1 MKNIEQILKESL
13 ENHELPYDEAAWES
27 LSKRL
32 DGSTPSPFYRKWW
45 VAASVGTVLVGSAL
59 FFTLNSQSESS
70 KNTKETTPVI
80 TQNTTTPQTG
90 SQTENRLNTTNNAN
104 PQTNTHQSE
113 EHLNPGTQSTPIDHT
128 NYQNTEVTQVAQNSK
143 DASSQ
148 KSGAN
153 QNNIPFTV
161 KNTQNENNGPKEVA
175 YLPVILDQTN
185 LCIGDEIEITNP
197 NETLPISVI
206 QNNRTQIIKAGS
218 KRTFTA
224 NSEGV
229 IEVVSG
235 KNTQTITVNKPSD
248 KLYISADQT
257 ILYNDGVPSI
267 EFNVSGAENAVQWSV
282 EKYHSEVQNGNL
294 IVHPYIGKEITVKA
308 TSKDLNGC
316 TVSETKTIS
325 IKEEYNLQAAN
336 SFNINSSDSR
346 NNKFMPYALTERNT
360 AFELTILDAKS
371 GRVLYKTN
379 DASNGWDGTDMQT
392 GSLAQ
397 VNSTYIWRVM
407 MKNPLPGEPKV
418 YNGTIVLLN
427 N

>member
-70 KNTKETTPVI
+70 KNTQETTPVVS
-80 TQNTTTPQTG
+80 QNTTTPQTG
-90 SQTENRLNTTNNAN
+90 SNTETGLNTTKNTN
-104 PQTNTHQSE
+104 PQTNTPKTAEKSTIS
-113 EHLNPGTQSTPIDHT
+113 NQSTPIEHL
-128 NYQNTEVTQVAQNSK
+128 NYQDSDANHSAQNSK
-143 DASSQ
+143 DASFQ
-148 KSGAN
+148 KNAVN
-153 QNNIPFTV
+153 T
-161 KNTQNENNGPKEVA
+161 NTQNPVKTPLDESANKPKET
-175 YLPVILDQTN
+175 YLPVILEQTS

-206 QNNRTQIIKAGS
+206 QNNRTQIIKGSS

-224 NSEGV
+224 NSESG

-235 KNTQTITVNKPSD
+235 KTSQTITVNKPSD

-257 ILYNDGVPSI
+257 ILYNNGVPSV
-267 EFNVSGAENAVQWSV
+267 EFTISGADNAVQWSV
-282 EKYHSEVQNGNL
+282 EKHHYEIQNGNL

-316 TVSETKTIS
+316 VVSETKRIS

-360 AFELTILDAKS
+360 AFELTIMDAKS
-371 GRVLYKTN
+371 GRLLYKTN

-392 GSLAQ
+392 GSLVQ
-397 VNSTYIWRVM
+397 VNSTYIWKVI
-407 MKNPLPGEPKV
+407 MKNPLPGEPNT
-418 YNGTIVLLN
+418 YSGTIILLN

>member
-13 ENHELPYDEAAWES
+13 ENHELPYNEAAWES

-70 KNTKETTPVI
+70 KNTKETTPVVS
-80 TQNTTTPQTG
+80 QNTTTSQTG
-90 SQTENRLNTTNNAN
+90 SSAESRLNTTNNTN
-104 PQTNTHQSE
+104 PQANAPQTE
-113 EHLNPGTQSTPIDHT
+113 EKSTISNQSTPIEHI
-128 NYQNTEVTQVAQNSK
+128 NYQNSEVTHVAQNSK
-143 DASSQ
+143 DASTQ
-148 KSGAN
+148 KNTTG
-153 QNNIPFTV
+153 Q
-161 KNTQNENNGPKEVA
+161 NTQNAVKNPADENNNAPKES
-175 YLPVILDQTN
+175 YLPVLLEQTS

-206 QNNRTQIIKAGS
+206 QNNRTQLIKAGS

-224 NSEGV
+224 NSESG

-235 KNTQTITVNKPSD
+235 KTSQTITVNKPSD

-257 ILYNDGVPSI
+257 ILYNDGVPSV
-267 EFNVSGAENAVQWSV
+267 EFNVSGADNAVQWSV

-294 IVHPYIGKEITVKA
+294 IVHPYTGKEITVKA

-316 TVSETKTIS
+316 VVSETKTIS

-360 AFELTILDAKS
+360 PFELTILDAKS
-371 GRVLYKTN
+371 GRLLYKTN

>member
-13 ENHELPYDEAAWES
+13 ENHELPYDGAAWES

-70 KNTKETTPVI
+70 KNTRETTPVVS
-80 TQNTTTPQTG
+80 QNTTTSQTG
-90 SQTENRLNTTNNAN
+90 SSSENRLNTTNNTN
-104 PQTNTHQSE
+104 PQANTPQTETKSAIS
-113 EHLNPGTQSTPIDHT
+113 NQSTPIEHA
-128 NYQNTEVTQVAQNSK
+128 NHPNSEVNPIAQNSK
-143 DASSQ
+143 EVPSQ
-148 KSGAN
+148 K
-153 QNNIPFTV
+153 NIINT
-161 KNTQNENNGPKEVA
+161 NTQNTVKTPVEENINKPKET
-175 YLPVILDQTN
+175 YLPVILEQTSV
-185 LCIGDEIEITNP
+185 CIGDEIEIANP
-197 NETLPISVI
+197 NETLPVSVI

-224 NSEGV
+224 HSEGV

-235 KNTQTITVNKPSD
+235 KSTQTITVNKPSD

-257 ILYNDGVPSI
+257 ILYNNGVPSV
-267 EFNVSGAENAVQWSV
+267 EFTISGTDNAVQWSV

-308 TSKDLNGC
+308 TSKDANGC
-316 TVSETKTIS
+316 TVSEIKTIS

-336 SFNINSSDSR
+336 SFNINSSDPR

-360 AFELTILDAKS
+360 AFELTIMDAKS
-371 GRVLYKTN
+371 GRLLYKTN

-397 VNSTYIWRVM
+397 VNSTYIWKVI
-407 MKNPLPGEPKV
+407 MKNPLPGEPNT
-418 YNGTIVLLN
+418 YGGTIILLN

>member
-13 ENHELPYDEAAWES
+13 ENHELPYNEAAWES

-59 FFTLNSQSESS
+59 FFTLNSQSDSS
-70 KNTKETTPVI
+70 KNTTETTPVV
-80 TQNTTTPQTG
+80 TQNTTTSQTG
-90 SQTENRLNTTNNAN
+90 SSSEIGLNTNNTN
-104 PQTNTHQSE
+104 PQANTHQAEEKSAAGTQSAPI
-113 EHLNPGTQSTPIDHT
+113 EHLN
-128 NYQNTEVTQVAQNSK
+128 YQNSDVNAIAQNSK

-148 KSGAN
+148 KNAVN
-153 QNNIPFTV
+153 T
-161 KNTQNENNGPKEVA
+161 NTQNTVKTTVDENNNKPKET
-175 YLPVILDQTN
+175 YLPVLLEQTS
-185 LCIGDEIEITNP
+185 LCIGEEIEITNP

-206 QNNRTQIIKAGS
+206 QNNRTQIIKGGS

-224 NSEGV
+224 SSEGG

-235 KNTQTITVNKPSD
+235 KNSQTITVNKPSD

-257 ILYNDGVPSI
+257 ILYNEGVPSV
-267 EFNVSGAENAVQWSV
+267 EFTISGADNAVQWSV
-282 EKYHSEVQNGNL
+282 EKYHYEVQNGNL
-294 IVHPYIGKEITVKA
+294 IVHPYTGKEITVKA

-360 AFELTILDAKS
+360 AFELIIVDAKS

-397 VNSTYIWRVM
+397 VNSTYIWKVVL
-407 MKNPLPGEPKV
+407 KNPLPGEPKA
-418 YNGTIVLLN
+418 YGGTIVLLN

>member
-13 ENHELPYDEAAWES
+13 ENHELPYNEAAWES

-59 FFTLNSQSESS
+59 FFTLNSQSEST
-70 KNTKETTPVI
+70 KNTQETTPVV
-80 TQNTTTPQTG
+80 TQNTTTSQTG
-90 SQTENRLNTTNNAN
+90 SSAENRLNTTHNTN
-104 PQTNTHQSE
+104 PQANTPQAEKQSAAVAQSAPI
-113 EHLNPGTQSTPIDHT
+113 EHI
-128 NYQNTEVTQVAQNSK
+128 NYQNSEANHSAPNSK
-143 DASSQ
+143 DVSSQ
-148 KSGAN
+148 KN
-153 QNNIPFTV
+153 TTNP
-161 KNTQNENNGPKEVA
+161 NTQNTAKTPVDENNNTPKET
-175 YLPVILDQTN
+175 YLPIHLEQTS

-197 NETLPISVI
+197 NETLTISVI
-206 QNNRTQIIKAGS
+206 QNNRTQLIKGGS

-224 NSEGV
+224 NSEGG

-235 KNTQTITVNKPSD
+235 KTSQTITVNKPND

-257 ILYNDGVPSI
+257 ILYNNGVPSV
-267 EFNVSGAENAVQWSV
+267 EFNISGADNPVQWSV

-346 NNKFMPYALTERNT
+346 NNRFMPYALTERNT
-360 AFELTILDAKS
+360 AFELTIMDAKT
-371 GRVLYKTN
+371 GRLLYKTN

-397 VNSTYIWRVM
+397 VNSTYIWRVV
-407 MKNPLPGEPKV
+407 MKNPLPGEPKA

>member
-13 ENHELPYDEAAWES
+13 ENHELPYNEAAWES

-70 KNTKETTPVI
+70 KKTKETTPVVS
-80 TQNTTTPQTG
+80 QNTTTPQTG
-90 SQTENRLNTTNNAN
+90 SSAESRLNTTNNTN
-104 PQTNTHQSE
+104 PQTNTPQAE
-113 EHLNPGTQSTPIDHT
+113 KKAEAVTQSAPIEHT
-128 NYQNTEVTQVAQNSK
+128 NYQNSEVNYITQSSK
-143 DASSQ
+143 EVSSQ
-148 KSGAN
+148 KNSSN
-153 QNNIPFTV
+153 QSIPYVVKTPTEETNN
-161 KNTQNENNGPKEVA
+161 NPKVT
-175 YLPVILDQTN
+175 YLPVHLEQTS

-197 NETLPISVI
+197 NETLTISVI
-206 QNNRTQIIKAGS
+206 QNNRTQLIKGGS

-224 NSEGV
+224 TSEGG

-235 KNTQTITVNKPSD
+235 KTSQTITVNKPNN

-257 ILYNDGVPSI
+257 ILYNNGVPSV
-267 EFNVSGAENAVQWSV
+267 EFTISGAENAVQWSV
-282 EKYHSEVQNGNL
+282 EKYHSEVQDGNL
-294 IVHPYIGKEITVKA
+294 IVHPYTGKEITVKA

-316 TVSETKTIS
+316 AISETKTIS

-346 NNKFMPYALTERNT
+346 NNTFMPYALTERNT

>member
-13 ENHELPYDEAAWES
+13 ENHELPYNEAAWES

-70 KNTKETTPVI
+70 KNIKETTPVVS
-80 TQNTTTPQTG
+80 QNTTTPQAG
-90 SQTENRLNTTNNAN
+90 SSNEDRLNKTNNTN
-104 PQTNTHQSE
+104 PQTNTPQAEKQAATVPQSAPI
-113 EHLNPGTQSTPIDHT
+113 EHF
-128 NYQNTEVTQVAQNSK
+128 NYQNSEVNHTTQNSK
-143 DASSQ
+143 DAFAQ
-148 KSGAN
+148 KSSAN
-153 QNNIPFTV
+153 T
-161 KNTQNENNGPKEVA
+161 NTQNTVKTPVDENTNKPKET
-175 YLPVILDQTN
+175 YLPVVLEQTS

-206 QNNRTQIIKAGS
+206 QNNRTQLIKGGS

-224 NSEGV
+224 NSEGG
-229 IEVVSG
+229 IEVISG
-235 KNTQTITVNKPSD
+235 KTSQTITVNKPSD

-257 ILYNDGVPSI
+257 ILYNNGVPSV
-267 EFNVSGAENAVQWSV
+267 EFTISGADNPVQWSV
-282 EKYHSEVQNGNL
+282 ERHYSEVQNGNL
-294 IVHPYIGKEITVKA
+294 VVHPYTGKEITVKA

-316 TVSETKTIS
+316 TISETKRIS

-336 SFNINSSDSR
+336 SFNINSSDPR

-371 GRVLYKTN
+371 GRILYKTN

-392 GSLAQ
+392 GSLVQ
-397 VNSTYIWRVM
+397 VNSTYIWKVI
-407 MKNPLPGEPKV
+407 MKNPLPGEPNT
-418 YNGTIVLLN
+418 YGGTIVLLN

>member
-13 ENHELPYDEAAWES
+13 ENHELPYNEAAWES

-59 FFTLNSQSESS
+59 FFTLNSQSEST
-70 KNTKETTPVI
+70 KNTKETIPVVS
-80 TQNTTTPQTG
+80 QNTTTPQTG
-90 SQTENRLNTTNNAN
+90 SSAESRLNTTNNTN
-104 PQTNTHQSE
+104 PQTNTPQAE
-113 EHLNPGTQSTPIDHT
+113 KQAEAVTQSTPIEHT
-128 NYQNTEVTQVAQNSK
+128 NYQNSEVNHITQSSK
-143 DASSQ
+143 EVSSQ
-148 KSGAN
+148 KNASN
-153 QNNIPFTV
+153 QSVQYVV
-161 KNTQNENNGPKEVA
+161 KTPTEENNNNPKVT
-175 YLPVILDQTN
+175 YLPVHLEQTN

-197 NETLPISVI
+197 NETLTISVI
-206 QNNRTQIIKAGS
+206 QNNRTQLIKGGS

-224 NSEGV
+224 TSEGG

-235 KNTQTITVNKPSD
+235 KNSQTIAVNKPNN

-257 ILYNDGVPSI
+257 ILYNNGIPSV
-267 EFNVSGAENAVQWSV
+267 EFTISGAENAVQWSV
-282 EKYHSEVQNGNL
+282 EKYHSEVQDGNL
-294 IVHPYIGKEITVKA
+294 IVHPYTGKEITVKA

-316 TVSETKTIS
+316 AISETKTIS

-346 NNKFMPYALTERNT
+346 NNRFMPYALTERNT

>member
-13 ENHELPYDEAAWES
+13 ENHELPYNEAAWES

-70 KNTKETTPVI
+70 KNTKENTPVVS
-80 TQNTTTPQTG
+80 QNMTTPQTG
-90 SQTENRLNTTNNAN
+90 SSNEDRLNHTNNTN
-104 PQTNTHQSE
+104 PQTNTPQAE
-113 EHLNPGTQSTPIDHT
+113 KQAAAVTQSTPIEHI
-128 NYQNTEVTQVAQNSK
+128 NHQNSDANQITQSSK

-148 KSGAN
+148 KSAVN
-153 QNNIPFTV
+153 TNIPNAV
-161 KNTQNENNGPKEVA
+161 KTPVDENSNKPKET
-175 YLPVILDQTN
+175 YLPVILEQTS
-185 LCIGDEIEITNP
+185 LCIGDVIEITNP
-197 NETLPISVI
+197 NETLTISVI
-206 QNNRTQIIKAGS
+206 QNNRTQLIKGGS

-224 NSEGV
+224 NSEGG
-229 IEVVSG
+229 IEVISG
-235 KNTQTITVNKPSD
+235 KTSQTITVNKPSD

-257 ILYNDGVPSI
+257 ILYNNGVPSV
-267 EFNVSGAENAVQWSV
+267 EFTISGADNPVQWSV
-282 EKYHSEVQNGNL
+282 ERHHSEVQNGNL
-294 IVHPYIGKEITVKA
+294 IVHPYTGKEITVKA

-316 TVSETKTIS
+316 TVSETKRIS

-336 SFNINSSDSR
+336 SFNINSSDPR

-397 VNSTYIWRVM
+397 VNSTYIWRVT
-407 MKNPLPGEPKV
+407 MKNPLPGEPNG
-418 YNGTIVLLN
+418 YSGTIILLN